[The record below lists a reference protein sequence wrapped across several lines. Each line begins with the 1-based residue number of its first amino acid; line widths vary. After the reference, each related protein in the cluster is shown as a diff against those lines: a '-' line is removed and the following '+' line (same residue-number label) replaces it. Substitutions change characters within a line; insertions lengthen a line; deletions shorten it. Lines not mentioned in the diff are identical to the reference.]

1 MKAFDIRVDGELIDI
16 IVENDLYKAI
26 KVANQKYPHTTD
38 DDLMEIKENEYSKGK
53 KIEYSNECQMYMIQ
67 LYNGTFYPLYSTLYG
82 KEPLIING
90 EKLKRTKDYTRV
102 VCNRL
107 QDIKDLRG

>member
-1 MKAFDIRVDGELIDI
+1 MAETLIKIDGVRKEYKVDAGPN
-16 IVENDLYKAI
+16 V
-26 KVANQKYPHTTD
+26 VALNGVN
-38 DDLMEIKENEYSKGK
+38 LEIKENEYSKGK

-67 LYNGTFYPLYSTLYG
+67 LYDGTFYPLYSTLYG